1 MTVLIA
7 PNGVT
12 VNASE
17 LDTPILLAAGYTRA
31 DEKPAP
37 QPKQTRKR
45 AKKVTTDEPTD

>member
-31 DEKPAP
+31 DEKPA

-45 AKKVTTDEPTD
+45 AKKVTIDEPTD

>member
-1 MTVLIA
+1 MAVLIA

-31 DEKPAP
+31 DEKPE